1 MRLARVFW
9 TLLAL
14 DVAVGLVINL
24 ILAIVQPSPAGEV
37 GTSLIRF
44 LSYFTEESNLFVL
57 AAVAP
62 LATDPQRDGSAWR
75 ILRVMSLLGITITGL
90 VYGIVLAPTSH
101 PHGVAAIAN
110 VLLHYVS
117 PVMMIGGWL
126 AFGPR
131 PRVTASTL
139 AAALLWPLLW
149 IGYILAQGTATNWY
163 PYNFL
168 NVTLHGYATVAWNL
182 AVILIL
188 GIVILALIWL
198 GDRRLPVA
206 PRRRRSTG
214 SAVRG
219 HSFLT

>member
-14 DVAVGLVINL
+14 DVAFGLVINL

-44 LSYFTEESNLFVL
+44 FSYFTEESNLFVL

-62 LATDPQRDGSAWR
+62 LATDPQRDGPAWR

-101 PHGVAAIAN
+101 PHGVAAVAN

-168 NVTLHGYATVAWNL
+168 NVTLHGYATVALNL

-188 GIVILALIWL
+188 GIVILALIRL
-198 GDRRLPVA
+198 GDRHLPVA

-214 SAVRG
+214 
-219 HSFLT
+219 